1 MFTVVLIRGHDDAV
15 FFPDSDDDPS
25 IIDSRDDACDIG
37 FSRRVSDGSS

>member
-1 MFTVVLIRGHDDAV
+1 MFTIVLIRGHAF

-25 IIDSRDDACDIG
+25 IIDSRHDACDIG